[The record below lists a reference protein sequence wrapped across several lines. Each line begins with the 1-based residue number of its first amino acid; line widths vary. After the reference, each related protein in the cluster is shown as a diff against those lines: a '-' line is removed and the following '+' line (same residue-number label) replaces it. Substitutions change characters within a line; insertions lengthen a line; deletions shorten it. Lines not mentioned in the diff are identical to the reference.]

1 MNRLK
6 LLAIGACAALA
17 FTINPTPVTAQKGEE
32 HGHSHGTITVPETP
46 DAILAQIHE
55 HHMKIADLVKAKNL
69 NAIHDHSDAVVTLAK
84 ALPDKVPADKKA
96 AVTGPA
102 NNISKA
108 SAALHEASDAKD
120 QAGAEAKFKNL
131 ESAIAQLEK
140 KMK

>member
-1 MNRLK
+1 MKISK
-6 LLAIGACAALA
+6 LLATGACAALA
-17 FTINPTPVTAQKGEE
+17 FTINITIVTAHEGEDHA
-32 HGHSHGTITVPETP
+32 HGVTVPETP
-46 DAILAQIHE
+46 EAILTQIHE
-55 HHMKIADLVKAKNL
+55 HHMKIANLVKAKNL
-69 NAIHDHSDAVVTLAK
+69 DAVHDHSDAIVTLAK

-102 NNISKA
+102 NNIGRA
-108 SAALHEASDAKD
+108 SAALHEATDAKD